1 MTAIWAQKYDKIL
14 PLLKNTGFWQKVTF
28 SRLQQKLLKS
38 YLGHLLLKLDNR
50 RLIMDIENIKGT
62 NYFSELTGVRA
73 IAVYLVYL
81 HHTNPFH
88 AETFGPFLNRL
99 VKEFHIGVSIF
110 FVLSG
115 FLIALKYFDQ
125 SNQKNWFKKY
135 MQNRIARVYPM
146 YFLITTVS
154 FLALLIQNKQGEH
167 SLMVYLMNISF
178 LRGFFD
184 DLKFT
189 LVGQGWSLTVEEL
202 FYIAAP
208 LLFLLLKKRKWF
220 VLLLPLSLILTGC
233 LLVEIFNGID
243 FHGFFSNYSFMF
255 IYTFFGRCFEFFCG
269 IGLALYFKDQIT
281 KEKKGSEFTSV
292 GLAIMILLVVTMS
305 SLRAQ
310 GQSGRESVF
319 GIAINNFLLPVSIAL
334 FFYGLMREKTLLKK
348 ILSSPLFITMGKA
361 SYTFYLIHVGFF
373 YMLIHDHFTTNYVL
387 IFLGLN
393 LIALLLWYFVEEPA
407 NKVIRKL

>member
-1 MTAIWAQKYDKIL
+1 
-14 PLLKNTGFWQKVTF
+14 
-28 SRLQQKLLKS
+28 
-38 YLGHLLLKLDNR
+38 
-50 RLIMDIENIKGT
+50 MDIENIKGT

-243 FHGFFSNYSFMF
+243 FYGFFSNYSFMF

-269 IGLALYFKDQIT
+269 IALALYFKDQIT
-281 KEKKGSEFTSV
+281 TEK
-292 GLAIMILLVVTMS
+292 
-305 SLRAQ
+305 
-310 GQSGRESVF
+310 
-319 GIAINNFLLPVSIAL
+319 
-334 FFYGLMREKTLLKK
+334 
-348 ILSSPLFITMGKA
+348 
-361 SYTFYLIHVGFF
+361 
-373 YMLIHDHFTTNYVL
+373 
-387 IFLGLN
+387 
-393 LIALLLWYFVEEPA
+393 
-407 NKVIRKL
+407 

>member
-1 MTAIWAQKYDKIL
+1 ME
-14 PLLKNTGFWQKVTF
+14 
-28 SRLQQKLLKS
+28 
-38 YLGHLLLKLDNR
+38 
-50 RLIMDIENIKGT
+50 IEKG
-62 NYFSELTGVRA
+62 NDAFYFPELTGVRA

-99 VKEFHIGVSIF
+99 VREFHIGVSIF

-115 FLIALKYFDQ
+115 FLIALRYFDQ
-125 SNQKNWFKKY
+125 SNQKNRFKKY

-146 YFLITTVS
+146 YFLLTTVS
-154 FLALLIQNKQGEH
+154 FLALLLQNKQGEH
-167 SLMVYLMNISF
+167 PVMIYLMNISF

-208 LLFLLLKKRKWF
+208 LLFIMVKKSKWSMIF
-220 VLLLPLSLILTGC
+220 LPFSLIIVGC
-233 LLVEIFNGID
+233 LMVEVSKGID
-243 FHGFFSNYSFMF
+243 FYGFFDNYSFMF

-281 KEKKGSEFTSV
+281 KEKKGSEFTFV
-292 GLAIMILLVVTMS
+292 GLAIMILLIVIMS
-305 SLRAQ
+305 SLGAE
-310 GQSGRESVF
+310 GQFGMENVF
-319 GIAINNFLLPVSIAL
+319 GIVINNFLLPVSIAL
-334 FFYGLMREKTLLKK
+334 FFYGLMREKTMIKK
-348 ILSSPLFITMGKA
+348 ILSSGLFIAMGKA
-361 SYTFYLIHVGFF
+361 SYTFYLIHVGVF
-373 YMLIHDHFTTNYVL
+373 YTLIHDHFTTNYLV

-393 LIALLLWYFVEEPA
+393 LIAMSLWHFVEEPA
-407 NKVIRKL
+407 NKAIRNL